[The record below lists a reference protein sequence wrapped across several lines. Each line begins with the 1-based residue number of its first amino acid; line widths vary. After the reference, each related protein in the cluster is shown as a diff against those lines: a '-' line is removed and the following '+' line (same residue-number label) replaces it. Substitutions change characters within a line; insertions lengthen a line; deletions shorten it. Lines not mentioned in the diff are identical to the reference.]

1 MLTISFHHLLSVDKL
16 EDGSIKREKITSV
29 IYVPLTS
36 ADLQYGDKCEIETF
50 NFNSIQKQ
58 KDSQIF

>member
-1 MLTISFHHLLSVDKL
+1 MLTISSLRHRTVDKL

-58 KDSQIF
+58 RDSQIF